1 MNILKLAVAA
11 AITISSLALPAA
23 PAAAQRGGDRWEQND
38 GRRDGVRGD
47 RRRWRGDRNRG
58 WRGDRNRGWRGDRRW
73 RGNRYRVCRTIWR
86 YGHRQR
92 ICGWRY
98 RR

>member
-11 AITISSLALPAA
+11 AITLSSLVLPAA
-23 PAAAQRGGDRWEQND
+23 AASAQRGDRWEQND
-38 GRRDGVRGD
+38 GRSDGYRND
-47 RRRWRGDRNRG
+47 RRR

-73 RGNRYRVCRTIWR
+73 RGNRNWRGNRYRSCRTVWR

-92 ICGWRY
+92 ICYWRY

>member
-11 AITISSLALPAA
+11 AITLSSLALPAA
-23 PAAAQRGGDRWEQND
+23 PAAAQRGDRWEQND
-38 GRRDGVRGD
+38 GRRDGVRND
-47 RRRWRGDRNRG
+47 RRR

-86 YGHRQR
+86 HHHRQR
-92 ICGWRY
+92 VCYWRY

>member
-11 AITISSLALPAA
+11 AITLSSLALPAA

-38 GRRDGVRGD
+38 GRRDGYRND
-47 RRRWRGDRNRG
+47 RRRWRDDRNRG
-58 WRGDRNRGWRGDRRW
+58 WRGNRH
-73 RGNRYRVCRTIWR
+73 RVCRWVWR

-92 ICGWRY
+92 ICTWRYSRY

>member
-11 AITISSLALPAA
+11 AITLSSLALPAA
-23 PAAAQRGGDRWEQND
+23 PAAAQRGGDRWDQND
-38 GRRDGVRGD
+38 GRRDGARND

-58 WRGDRNRGWRGDRRW
+58 WRGNRNRGWRG
-73 RGNRYRVCRTIWR
+73 NRHRVCRWVWR

-92 ICGWRY
+92 ICYSRY